1 MKTKVVK
8 PDFEKNQR
16 VYFLH
21 NTEIQYG
28 RIIKILPYKYEKKIL
43 HYSYYIEY
51 REPDIYSAFNRNLS
65 GDGKQINCIE
75 SIGAYVF
82 NDKKSLIKTLGKWS
96 KNIEKYFE
104 EEIRRKK

>member
-1 MKTKVVK
+1 MKIKVVK
-8 PDFEKNQR
+8 PDFKKNQR

-21 NTEIQYG
+21 NNEIQYG
-28 RIIKILPYKYEKKIL
+28 RITKIIPYKYEKKIL

-51 REPDIYSAFNRNLS
+51 HEPDMA
-65 GDGKQINCIE
+65 GDGKQINCVE
-75 SIGAYVF
+75 SISVYVF

-96 KNIEKYFE
+96 KNIEKFFE

>member
-8 PDFEKNQR
+8 PSFKKNQR

-21 NTEIQYG
+21 DNEIQYG
-28 RIIKILPYKYEKKIL
+28 RIIKIIPYKYEKKIL
-43 HYSYYIEY
+43 RYSYYIEY
-51 REPDIYSAFNRNLS
+51 HEPDMA

-75 SIGAYVF
+75 VMGVYVYD
-82 NDKKSLIKTLGKWS
+82 DKKSLIKALVKWS

-104 EEIRRKK
+104 EEIRRKKNAAN